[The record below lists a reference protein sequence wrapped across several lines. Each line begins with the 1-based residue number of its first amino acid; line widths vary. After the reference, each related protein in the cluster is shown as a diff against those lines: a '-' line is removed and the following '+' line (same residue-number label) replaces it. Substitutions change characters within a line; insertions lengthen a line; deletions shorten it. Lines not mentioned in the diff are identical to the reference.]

1 MVTMKSEKPCSTGKK
16 FSKREIAAAVADW
29 ESRQRTTRDALP
41 SMVGSLPPPPTQ
53 WPECMQIWMQAYS
66 ACMMIDVNNATI
78 AQKQL
83 ENGVLLTSLMGLI
96 TSVNACV
103 ASHQV

>member
-1 MVTMKSEKPCSTGKK
+1 MVTMKLTKLSNGGKK
-16 FSKREIAAAVADW
+16 FSRKEIAMAVADW

-53 WPECMQIWMQAYS
+53 WPDCMQIWMQAYS

-96 TSVNACV
+96 ASVNSCV